1 MSSTSSPA
9 AVRRV
14 LVVGAGLT
22 GSLCACLLR
31 RKFQDKVHIVVWDKA
46 RGAGGRMSTFRPP
59 DPSSSS
65 SSHSADLGAQYISAT
80 REYARSHHSFYS
92 ELLAAG
98 VLRPLDCAVEGLRRR
113 DGGADYVAPL
123 GMSGV
128 VKHFLRESGADVFLE
143 HHVTALS
150 RRGASWEVRR
160 KDGAGRQFDSVVL
173 TVPVPQIL
181 QLRGDL
187 EDVVSVQQK
196 ALLSDVSYSSRF
208 ALALFFA
215 PGVDVGVPWAL
226 RYYNDG
232 DDDDADL
239 KVVCYA
245 AVEPRKRGT
254 EDDAGRGP
262 SLVVHTGVPFGKRH
276 LERDVEEV
284 QPVILREVRRLIPA
298 LPQPI
303 GIKCHK
309 WRYSQ
314 VVSAVAG
321 RPGHMVLSER
331 PLLVCAGDAFTHS
344 NFDGCLTSALSVLAV
359 FKDVM

>member
-1 MSSTSSPA
+1 MMSSSSPA
-9 AVRRV
+9 AGRRV

-59 DPSSSS
+59 DPSS
-65 SSHSADLGAQYISAT
+65 HSADLGAQYISAT

-98 VLRPLDCAVEGLRRR
+98 VLRPLDCAVEGLRRK
-113 DGGADYVAPL
+113 DGSTDYVAPL
-123 GMSGV
+123 GMSSV

-143 HHVTALS
+143 HHVTGLS
-150 RRGASWEVRR
+150 RRGASWEVHR
-160 KDGAGRQFDSVVL
+160 KRGASRHFDSVLL

-181 QLRGDL
+181 ELQGDL
-187 EDVVSVQQK
+187 EDVLSVRQR
-196 ALLSDVSYSSRF
+196 ALLSGVSYSSRF

-215 PGVDVGVPWAL
+215 PGADIGVPWAV
-226 RYYNDG
+226 RYYND
-232 DDDDADL
+232 DDPR
-239 KVVCYA
+239 VVCYA
-245 AVEPRKRGT
+245 AVEPRKHATDGA
-254 EDDAGRGP
+254 AGRGP
-262 SLVVHTGVPFGKRH
+262 SLVVHTGAPFGLRH

-284 QPVILREVRRLIPA
+284 QPLILRELRQLLPA

-303 GIKCHK
+303 SIKCHK

-314 VVSAVAG
+314 VLSAVAG
-321 RPGHMVLSER
+321 CPGHMTLSEH

-344 NFDGCLTSALSVLAV
+344 NFDGCLVSALSVLGV
-359 FKDVM
+359 FQDVM